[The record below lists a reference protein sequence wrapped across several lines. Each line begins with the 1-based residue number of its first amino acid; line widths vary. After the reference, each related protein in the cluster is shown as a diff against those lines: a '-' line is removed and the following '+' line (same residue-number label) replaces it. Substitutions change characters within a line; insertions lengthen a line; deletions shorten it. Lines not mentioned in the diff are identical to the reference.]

1 VIILGV
7 IAVNVLNLYGMFM
20 CVTTTVTALRPL
32 QVKSQIRTLFILV
45 SAIIGTVVALA
56 ATSSFQNFILFLAYF
71 MIPWT
76 AINLTDFYLIRKE
89 KYDRAY
95 GQAPGRRRHLV
106 DLRPDRGHRPVLL
119 PDARRGCQAS
129 GRRTVG
135 RRGPVRRTEIGI
147 AESNPPNLAGYYPQ
161 SWRRPRRALPGR
173 GVTAWAHSHN

>member
-45 SAIIGTVVALA
+45 SAVIGTVVALA
-56 ATSSFQNFILFLAYF
+56 ATSSFLTSFQNFILFLAYF

-89 KYDRAY
+89 KYDMDSIFRADGIY
-95 GQAPGRRRHLV
+95 GRFNLRTIAAYVIAILVEIPFMNTTFYTGPMVKHLDGGDISWIFGLIV
-106 DLRPDRGHRPVLL
+106 ATGLYYFLMRGE
-119 PDARRGCQAS
+119 DARH
-129 GRRTVG
+129 
-135 RRGPVRRTEIGI
+135 PVSARSAAAVR
-147 AESNPPNLAGYYPQ
+147 
-161 SWRRPRRALPGR
+161 
-173 GVTAWAHSHN
+173 